1 MLLQL
6 KKINIDISTIIIFAG
21 LIALLL
27 TNLYDYLL
35 FHTLAELASISV
47 AWAVFMLVWN
57 TRNYNENN
65 LLVLLGIAFL
75 SIGLLDL
82 LHTLAYKGMNIFKE
96 YDADLPTQL
105 WIASRYLQSISFLVL
120 PFIALKKYA
129 YNTFLLVY
137 AIIITVLLLSI
148 FQWDIFPACYIEGQ
162 GLTTFK
168 IFSEYLI
175 SIILL
180 VSILVLFRKRE
191 SFNQKIFRY
200 LIASIVLTI
209 ISELCFTF
217 YVDVYGILNL
227 TGHFF
232 KIIAFYYVYKAIIET
247 GIQQPFNLLFLDLN
261 RTNELLQNELRE
273 RNIVEEKLRLTIN
286 ELNRSNEELEQFAYI
301 ASHDLKEPLR
311 MVTSYTQLLAK
322 KYKGKLDSTADEFIN
337 YTVDGAARM
346 QRLIQDLL
354 EYSRVNSNEI
364 QYQEESLEALLAIVK
379 NNLQVSINENNAK
392 INNDPLPS
400 VICNKTQIIQLFQ
413 NLISNSLKFKSDKN
427 PEINI
432 SANSADEEFIIS
444 INDNGIGIDPA
455 FADKI
460 FVIFKRLHNSDEYP
474 GTGIGLAISKKIVEN
489 HKGRIWVK
497 SESGKG
503 STFYFTIPKLKNL

>member
-1 MLLQL
+1 MLLKL
-6 KKINIDISTIIIFAG
+6 KKSNIDISTVIIFAG

-27 TNLYDYLL
+27 TSLYDFLL

-57 TRNYNENN
+57 TRKYNENN

-129 YNTFLLVY
+129 YNIILLVY
-137 AIIITVLLLSI
+137 VFIITVLLLSI
-148 FQWDIFPACYIEGQ
+148 FQWDIFPVCYIEGQ

-168 IFSEYLI
+168 IYSEYLI
-175 SIILL
+175 SLILL
-180 VSILVLFRKRE
+180 ISIHVLFRKRNN
-191 SFNQKIFRY
+191 FNNNIFRY
-200 LIASIVLTI
+200 LITSIVLTI
-209 ISELCFTF
+209 ISELCFTI
-217 YVDVYGILNL
+217 YVDVYGLLNL

-247 GIQQPFNLLFLDLN
+247 GVQQPFNLLFLDLN

-273 RNIVEEKLRLTIN
+273 KNIIEEKLRLTIN
-286 ELNRSNEELEQFAYI
+286 ELNRSNEELEHFAYI

-322 KYKGKLDSTADEFIN
+322 KYKGNLDPTADEFIK
-337 YTVDGAARM
+337 YTVEGAARM
-346 QRLIQDLL
+346 QKLIQDLL
-354 EYSRVNSNEI
+354 EYSRLNSNEI
-364 QYQEESLEALLAIVK
+364 QYQEENLGDLLSIVI
-379 NNLQVSINENNAK
+379 NNLQVSIRESNAK
-392 INNDPLPS
+392 IIYNFLPP
-400 VICNKTQIIQLFQ
+400 VVCNKTQIIQLFQ
-413 NLISNSLKFKSDKN
+413 NLLSNSLKFKSDKT

-432 SANSADEEFIIS
+432 TAESTNKEYIIC
-444 INDNGIGIDPA
+444 IKDNGIGIDPIYA
-455 FADKI
+455 NKI
-460 FVIFKRLHNSDEYP
+460 FVIFKRLHSTEDYP

-497 SESGKG
+497 AEPGKG
-503 STFYFTIPKLKNL
+503 SAFYFTFPK